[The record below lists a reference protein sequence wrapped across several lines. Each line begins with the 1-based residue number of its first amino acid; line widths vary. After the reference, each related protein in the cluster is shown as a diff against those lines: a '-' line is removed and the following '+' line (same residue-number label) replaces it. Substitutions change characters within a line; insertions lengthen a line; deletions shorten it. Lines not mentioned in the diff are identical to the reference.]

1 MDYRAFLERGREEW
15 EAAETLLTR
24 ARRAGLAGLHHAE
37 LEQLAAV
44 HRRVVSDFAFA
55 RTHYPGTAAEARL
68 RALAFAGHRTLGR
81 REEPVLPRLRCFF
94 FGGGYAQAFRAA
106 SAELGIAS
114 AIFLGAVLL
123 GATITAVRPEFA
135 AMFLGQETL
144 ESLRDGE
151 FWVDK
156 VFRMAPPALLS
167 SAIFS
172 NNIGVALLA
181 WAGGALA
188 GLPTVY
194 LLAQNGMM
202 LGSIFVATAQSGMA
216 PRLTTF
222 IAAHGPLELSLIIV
236 ASAAGLVLARGAIEP
251 ALPSR
256 AAGFA
261 AAGRRS
267 VRLMLGTVPWFV
279 VLGLVEAFV
288 SPAVETPAVLKTALG
303 WSLLGLFLVWAL
315 ERRTV

>member
-1 MDYRAFLERGREEW
+1 MDYRTFLERGRAEW
-15 EAAETLLTR
+15 DAAESLLART
-24 ARRAGLAGLHHAE
+24 RRAGLAGLRHAE
-37 LEQLAAV
+37 LERLASV

-55 RTHYPGTAAEARL
+55 RSQFPGTAAEARL

-81 REEPVLPRLRCFF
+81 REEPVLPQLRHFF
-94 FGGGYAQAFRAA
+94 LGGGYARVFRAA
-106 SAELGIAS
+106 SAELGIAL

-123 GATITAVRPEFA
+123 GATITVVRPEFA
-135 AMFLGQETL
+135 AYFLGQETL

-151 FWVDK
+151 FWVDRL
-156 VFRMAPPALLS
+156 FRMAPPALLS

-172 NNIGVALLA
+172 NNIGVALVA

-202 LGSIFVATAQSGMA
+202 LGSIFVAAGQSGMT
-216 PRLTTF
+216 PRLATF

-236 ASAAGLVLARGAIEP
+236 ASAAGLQLARGAIEP
-251 ALPSR
+251 GLPSR

-261 AAGRRS
+261 EGGRRS
-267 VRLMLGTVPWFV
+267 VKLMLGTVPWFV

-288 SPAVETPAVLKTALG
+288 SPAAEIPMAAKSALG
-303 WSLLGLFLVWAL
+303 WGLLGLFLVWAL
-315 ERRTV
+315 DRREK